1 MKNIKQLLEVR
12 KTDSTSEKLGALIES
27 GLLDQDKAF
36 QVHRALTK
44 ENTSPALLEL
54 MENLVIEAL
63 DKKESDYLAKY
74 DHRKEKNAKDPPAI
88 IILKRKAIRVYP
100 DNQRIALYYSQQLD
114 RYVSIPYGE
123 GSRALGMEINEGKV
137 IPFKKKTK
145 EPQRSTSLAI
155 QPTTTD
161 EYDPNNSVHT
171 WHHSRVLEPDHQG
184 QTVTSSQAYDNYQD
198 FCKNHKKEP
207 LSITKFHSQW
217 EDYSR
222 HPHMK
227 IKGQTVHNVK
237 LHEPSKLNES
247 FANNLRRLRLDEA
260 RTKRRRNSDLQ
271 LDPIST
277 STVRDLPAGAWRAQ
291 AKQSIKDEP
300 QKQAMLSVAQRLSQR
315 QLLKLP
321 GGNDVAKQTIKNSD
335 LPFLTKLGLRHGLFL
350 QGGAKQDAM
359 AIAGKIKSIFKNTRM
374 EKPAQDT
381 TPVAPQPKKP
391 PTKEPPALTMI
402 QKEEKSA
409 NDFSEPLTPEQEK
422 ALKKD
427 AIKSSLGPFEL
438 AVGGVTALGIK
449 GALGATRTA
458 AAARTADAARTAA
471 AANPLTRTRRI
482 PLKREKGGE
491 KGGLGTAAA
500 GAAAGAGVRAL
511 ASKSD
516 ETPLFKDI
524 KADKAFSDAGR
535 AQPRVGAPQRVT
547 GDATLAGAN
556 AYNWK
561 QPGAPAAVRESS
573 ISNLE
578 VIRLIAEQDKSY
590 ELNVAD
596 KSIPMNPKVARKI
609 VKVYESLNKRNQIK
623 MKRMLNE
630 SATTFRKAVNFALK
644 F

>member
-184 QTVTSSQAYDNYQD
+184 QNVTSSQAYDNYQD

-260 RTKRRRNSDLQ
+260 RRNSDLQ
-271 LDPIST
+271 
-277 STVRDLPAGAWRAQ
+277 VRDLPAGAWRDQ

-300 QKQAMLSVAQRLSQR
+300 QKRAMLSVAQRLSQR

-321 GGNDVAKQTIKNSD
+321 GGEDVAKQTIKNSD

-350 QGGAKQDAM
+350 NKVGM
-359 AIAGKIKSIFKNTRM
+359 NILGKIKSKYTNTPM
-374 EKPAQDT
+374 ENPAQD
-381 TPVAPQPKKP
+381 PAPAVAPQPKKP
-391 PTKEPPALTMI
+391 PAKEPPAPARTM
-402 QKEEKSA
+402 EESA

-427 AIKSSLGPFEL
+427 AIKSSVGPLEL
-438 AVGGVTALGIK
+438 AVGGGAALGIK
-449 GALGATRTA
+449 GAVLAGRALGANRTA
-458 AAARTADAARTAA
+458 AAARTAAT
-471 AANPLTRTRRI
+471 ANPLTRTRRI
-482 PLKREKGGE
+482 PLKREKGG
-491 KGGLGTAAA
+491 LGTAAA
-500 GAAAGAGVRAL
+500 GGAAGGAAGAGVGSL

-524 KADKAFSDAGR
+524 KSDKAFSDAGR
-535 AQPRVGAPQRVT
+535 AQPRVGATQRVT

-609 VKVYESLNKRNQIK
+609 VKIYESLNKRNQIK

>member
-1 MKNIKQLLEVR
+1 MKNIKQLIEVR

-44 ENTSPALLEL
+44 ENISPALLEL
-54 MENLVIEAL
+54 VENLVIEAL

-145 EPQRSTSLAI
+145 EPQRSTSQAI

-171 WHHSRVLEPDHQG
+171 WHHSRVLESDHQG

-227 IKGQTVHNVK
+227 IKGLTVHNVK
-237 LHEPSKLNES
+237 LHEPPKLNES
-247 FANNLRRLRLDEA
+247 FANNLRRLRIDEA
-260 RTKRRRNSDLQ
+260 RRTRRRNSEDL
-271 LDPIST
+271 S
-277 STVRDLPAGAWRAQ
+277 VRDLPAGAWRDLAR
-291 AKQSIKDEP
+291 QSIEGEAEKRA
-300 QKQAMLSVAQRLSQR
+300 KLNVAQGLTQR
-315 QLLKLP
+315 QLLKLD
-321 GGNDVAKQTIKNSD
+321 GGEDIAKQTIRDSG
-335 LPFLTKLGLRHGLFL
+335 LPPLTRLGLRHGLFINKL
-350 QGGAKQDAM
+350 FTTPTQ
-359 AIAGKIKSIFKNTRM
+359 T
-374 EKPAQDT
+374 PAQDP
-381 TPVAPQPKKP
+381 TPAVTPQPQP
-391 PTKEPPALTMI
+391 NNPPAQPPPAATRPSRRV
-402 QKEEKSA
+402 QEEKSA
-409 NDFSEPLTPEQEK
+409 NDFSEPLTREQEE

-427 AIKSSLGPFEL
+427 AITSPSVGPVEL
-438 AVGGVTALGIK
+438 AVGGGAALGIR
-449 GALGATRTA
+449 AVGATGRA
-458 AAARTADAARTAA
+458 IAARTAA
-471 AANPLTRTRRI
+471 TRTATTRTRTLK
-482 PLKREKGGE
+482 LKRKPE
-491 KGGLGTAAA
+491 KGGLGTTAAA
-500 GAAAGAGVRAL
+500 GALAGAESKKTPE
-511 ASKSD
+511 SKSD
-516 ETPLFKDI
+516 EPSLFRDTQSDI
-524 KADKAFSDAGR
+524 PFTQAGR
-535 AQPRVGAPQRVT
+535 AQAKVGAPPRT
-547 GDATLAGAN
+547 SGDAAIAGAN
-556 AYNWK
+556 KYNWNS
-561 QPGAPAAVRESS
+561 PSAPTAVRESS